1 VSSLPLIRWD
11 APGPYRVVFS
21 TRLGGV
27 SEGLFESLNLGRMTK
42 DDPERVEEN
51 RRRLCGEMDAD
62 FTLLTLNRQVHS
74 ATVHRATAGSR
85 GVPGDGLW
93 TDEPGV
99 PMLKI
104 AADCLPIAVAR
115 ANGLP
120 ALALLHAGWQGLL
133 EGIVAAGVA
142 ALGQGDLAAVIGP
155 GIGPCCYEV
164 REDVAGPYR
173 AAFGGEIVRDG
184 RLDMWSAAEQ
194 ALGAAGCESVER
206 TDLCTSCHP
215 ELFFSHRRDGART
228 GRQGVLGAVG

>member
-1 VSSLPLIRWD
+1 MSNVVLIRWD
-11 APGPYRVVFS
+11 APGPYRVAFS
-21 TRLGGV
+21 TRVGGV
-27 SEGLFESLNLGRMTK
+27 SAPPFDTLNLGRLTE

-51 RRRLCGEMDAD
+51 RRRLCAGVEAEFDR
-62 FTLLTLNRQVHS
+62 LTLNRQVHS
-74 ATVHRATAGSR
+74 ATVHRARAGSR

-93 TDEPGV
+93 TDEPEV

-104 AADCLPIAVAR
+104 AADCLPIALAR
-115 ANGLP
+115 ANGRP

-133 EGIVAAGVA
+133 EGIVAAGVT
-142 ALGQGDLAAVIGP
+142 ALGQGRLRAVIGP

-164 REDVAGPYR
+164 REDVAAPYR
-173 AAFGGEIVRDG
+173 AAFGREIVRDG

-194 ALGAAGCESVER
+194 ALRAAGCAHVER
-206 TDLCTSCHP
+206 IDLCTSCHP